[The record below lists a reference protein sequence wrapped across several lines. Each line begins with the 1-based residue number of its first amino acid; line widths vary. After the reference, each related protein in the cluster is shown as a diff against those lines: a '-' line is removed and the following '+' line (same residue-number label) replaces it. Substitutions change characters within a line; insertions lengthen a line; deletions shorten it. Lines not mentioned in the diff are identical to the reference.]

1 MESLQTLGRVQL
13 VDLLNKETTR
23 YYKMIKEGERFKE
36 QLECKLIISNILK
49 EIDQRKKVTQ

>member
-1 MESLQTLGRVQL
+1 MESLQTLGIAQL

-36 QLECKLIISNILK
+36 QLECKLMISNILK
-49 EIDQRKKVTQ
+49 EIDQRKKVTH